1 MIIDLATINFAGGG
15 SGGGGTPTPTV
26 KLQEKTVGITTN
38 GTTVIVPDAGYG
50 GMYEVEVNVDVP
62 TQGGGGTPQGTYVT
76 LDTTG
81 VTNMANY
88 FENLP
93 VTAYNIDFTGIT
105 NTQSAFSRTLVDD
118 IDEVNLPDVTNAR
131 LMFAYCKQLTKAPK
145 IIAPKL
151 ENASY
156 MFYDAYNI
164 TSSPDI
170 DLPAVTDLS
179 NCFSPT
185 GGNVPLL
192 TQFPNINAPELKNAE
207 SLFSSCKSAVGFPT
221 INAPKL
227 ENARGM
233 FNGCEGITS
242 VPDLYFPE
250 LTNAQAMFMLCTG
263 VTSFGTL
270 SFPKVTNTAYMF
282 SNSKATSIPYF
293 DTSNVTTMKQMFQ
306 YCQYITSVAEY
317 NTSNVT
323 DMSQMFYYC
332 TKLETVPQFDTSNVT
347 TMNQMFQSCTNL
359 SSVPH
364 FNTSNVKDMTQ
375 MLERTAVTTIP
386 QFDTSRVTTVYR
398 MLYSLGNGILVSL
411 PLLDFGN
418 VTNINMFLG
427 TGQNALTDLGG
438 FKDLKID
445 WKDNYGLASCPN
457 LTYQSVMNVINNLY
471 DFRANGDNT
480 TTKTLKLNANSLAL
494 LSDADKAIATNKGW
508 ILS

>member
-15 SGGGGTPTPTV
+15 SGGG
-26 KLQEKTVGITTN
+26 N
-38 GTTVIVPDAGYG
+38 
-50 GMYEVEVNVDVP
+50 
-62 TQGGGGTPQGTYVT
+62 GGGGTPQGTYVT

-81 VTNMANY
+81 VTNMQGY
-88 FENLP
+88 FENRP
-93 VTAYNIDFTGIT
+93 ITAYNIDFTGIT
-105 NTQSAFSRTLVDD
+105 NTQRAFYNTLVDD
-118 IDEVNLPDVTNAR
+118 IDEVNLPDVTNATQ
-131 LMFAYCKQLTKAPK
+131 MFAYCKRLTKAPK

-179 NCFSPT
+179 NCFNST

-207 SLFSSCKSAVGFPT
+207 SLFSSCKYAAGFPT

-227 ENARGM
+227 ENARSM
-233 FNGCEGITS
+233 FSGCEGITS

-250 LTNAQAMFMLCTG
+250 LTNAQAMFQLCTG

-270 SFPKVTNTAYMF
+270 SFPKVTNTVSMF
-282 SNSKATSIPYF
+282 SNSKVTSIPYF
-293 DTSNVTTMKQMFQ
+293 DTSNVTDMKQMFQ
-306 YCQYITSVAEY
+306 YCQYITSVEEY

-323 DMSQMFYYC
+323 DMSKMFYYC
-332 TKLETVPQFDTSNVT
+332 SKLETVPQFDTSKVT
-347 TMNQMFQSCTNL
+347 TMKQMFQRCTVL
-359 SSVPH
+359 TSLPH
-364 FNTSNVKDMTQ
+364 FDTSKVTDMAQ
-375 MLERTAVTTIP
+375 MLESTAVTTLP
-386 QFDTSRVTTVYR
+386 QFDTSKVTTVYR
-398 MLYSLGNGILVSL
+398 MFYSTDNKLVSL

-418 VTNINMFLG
+418 ITNINMFLG
-427 TGQNALTDLGG
+427 VSQNTLTDLGG
-438 FKDLKID
+438 FKGLKID

-471 DFRANGDNT
+471 DFRTNGDNT
-480 TTKTLKLNANSLAL
+480 TTKTLKLHANSLAL
-494 LSDADKAIATNKGW
+494 LSDDDKAIATNKGW